1 MLSNLQMKKYRN
13 PETGDIYWIRQED
26 EPKPEWV
33 EEEQPTEIPLPD
45 PNYIPPYTARRASA
59 YPRIGEQLDMLWH
72 AIDQGNLD
80 KTSEFY
86 TTLLEVKTSI
96 PKE

>member
-1 MLSNLQMKKYRN
+1 MLSNLQMKKYRD
-13 PETGDIYWIRQED
+13 PETNAIYWIRQED
-26 EPKPEWV
+26 EPKEGWV
-33 EEEQPTEIPLPD
+33 EEQQPTEIPLPD
-45 PNYIPPYTARRASA
+45 PNYVPPYTARRQAA
-59 YPRIGEQLDMLWH
+59 YPQIGEQLDMLWH